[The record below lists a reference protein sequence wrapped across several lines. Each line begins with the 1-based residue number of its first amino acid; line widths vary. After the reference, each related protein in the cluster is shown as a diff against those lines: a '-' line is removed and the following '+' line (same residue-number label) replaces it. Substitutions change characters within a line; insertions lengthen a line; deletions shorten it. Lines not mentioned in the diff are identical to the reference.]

1 MLVPNKIIM
10 SDTMKDSSAKLH
22 SLQKKNS
29 EISVYS
35 SNSETDFDKIRQYV
49 EEANEVCLIEIFF

>member
-1 MLVPNKIIM
+1 
-10 SDTMKDSSAKLH
+10 MKDSSAKLH